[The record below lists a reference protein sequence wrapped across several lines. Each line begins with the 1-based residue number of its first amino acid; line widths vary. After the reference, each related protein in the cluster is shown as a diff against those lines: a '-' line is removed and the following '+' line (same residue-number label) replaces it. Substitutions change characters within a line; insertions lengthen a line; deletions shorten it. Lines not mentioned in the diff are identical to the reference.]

1 MCIRRRDR
9 RVRIACSATAAIAV
23 GGFIGGLFG
32 GDGVSGIM
40 NNPWSLGT
48 ILLGIVGAIIVM
60 AIYGFAT
67 KGRA

>member
-1 MCIRRRDR
+1 
-9 RVRIACSATAAIAV
+9 
-23 GGFIGGLFG
+23 
-32 GDGVSGIM
+32 M